1 MGPIR
6 HKKLNLL
13 NKVWNENQRNLPSL
27 KFYCM
32 DPTLYCPSNPSKGK
46 KSSANVENQMQLI
59 QEIWNNQH
67 SIKYLC
73 VNVRIFI
80 PNIWFGGRKRVDDAK
95 KKGPWVIIWR
105 AFRRP
110 VNHLYK
116 LIQNAKSP
124 CYFLNTINSY

>member
-1 MGPIR
+1 MSPIR
-6 HKKLNLL
+6 HKKFKLL
-13 NKVWNENQRNLPSL
+13 NKVWNENQRNSPSL

-32 DPTLYCPSNPSKGK
+32 DPTLYCPSHPAKGK

-67 SIKYLC
+67 TIKYLC
-73 VNVRIFI
+73 VNVHIFI
-80 PNIWFGGRKRVDDAK
+80 PYIWFGAR
-95 KKGPWVIIWR
+95 KKGRWCKIIGAWVIIWR

-124 CYFLNTINSY
+124 YYFLNTINS